1 MSLWL
6 IWRVECSENCN
17 GTKICSH
24 EGLCM
29 ADFRSWE
36 VEEAALGYSK
46 VKKSNSWVI
55 FGFVDIVF
63 I

>member
-1 MSLWL
+1 MSL
-6 IWRVECSENCN
+6 WRVECSENCN
-17 GTKICSH
+17 GADMYSH

-29 ADFRSWE
+29 AEFRRWE
-36 VEEAALGYSK
+36 IKFGSIK
-46 VKKSNSWVI
+46 VKQIFNVI